1 MSAANGVANGTN
13 ANGLNGQHPG
23 AGLLKAYNED
33 ADTKSADA
41 CVATFHCG
49 PDRTSDR
56 DLELTASVYTTS
68 NGVPV
73 PHPYATQRAG
83 FDGPLLLQDF
93 HLIDLLSHFD
103 RER

>member
-1 MSAANGVANGTN
+1 MVKHET
-13 ANGLNGQHPG
+13 
-23 AGLLKAYNED
+23 D
-33 ADTKSADA
+33 D
-41 CVATFHCG
+41 
-49 PDRTSDR
+49 
-56 DLELTASVYTTS
+56 SVYTTS